1 MAVNPLVG
9 PDGWAP
15 SFQQLEHTIT
25 TTGGHA
31 ADWQASLGMILRV
44 FTETVCPAALARQP
58 PLHSSMFP
66 IPSDIAGVQT
76 LPQLLAYRAALT
88 PQSDAYRAFDSAT
101 EQWVSLSWSE
111 AAQRVQRWTHALAA
125 LQLPAAARIA
135 ILLPNGLHAMCAD
148 QATLA
153 AGCVP
158 VPLHAIDNP
167 GSIAYI
173 LADCEASMLIVGQ
186 AEQWEKI
193 RAVGTPFPALRAVVI
208 TDGDTSTVGATPASA
223 DAPAVGSLA
232 QWLAGAD
239 SAAAPAAT
247 PPGADDLAAIVY
259 TSGTTGKPKGVML
272 THRNVVSDVKAVLER
287 IAPTKD
293 DVFLSFLPLSHTFER
308 TGGYYL
314 PIAAGSCVA
323 YARSVAQLAED
334 LKTVRP
340 TVLVSV
346 PRIYERIHAKLL
358 EKLSASPW
366 KMQLYEA
373 AQNKGWARFCA
384 AQKLP
389 APSREEG
396 VAAGWMAALPWPL
409 LQALVAKPLLAQFGG
424 RVRVAVSGGA
434 PLSPTIAKCFLGL
447 GLPLVQGYGMTE
459 TAPVVSVNSLDD
471 NDPACV
477 GKALPGVEVRI
488 GENRELQVRGPIVMK
503 GYWKRPEDTARIL
516 APDGWLGTG
525 DQAEIVN
532 GRIYIKGRIKEI
544 IVTST
549 GEKVPP
555 GDLELA
561 LLADPL
567 LEQAFVV
574 GENRPFIACVAVLQR
589 EEWQRLAADLGLSAQ
604 DPASLNHPSV
614 HRAVLARI
622 EKNTASFARYAVP
635 RAVHLTL
642 EPWTIENTFMTPTLK
657 LKRNNLMAYYAEA
670 IEGMY
675 QRPGGR

>member
-1 MAVNPLVG
+1 MTSFA
-9 PDGWAP
+9 PD
-15 SFQQLEHTIT
+15 F
-25 TTGGHA
+25 
-31 ADWQASLGMILRV
+31 ASV
-44 FTETVCPAALARQP
+44 E
-58 PLHSSMFP
+58 
-66 IPSDIAGVQT
+66 T
-76 LPQLLAYRAALT
+76 LPQLLAYRVAHT
-88 PQSDAYRAFDSAT
+88 PDAQAYRAFDPT
-101 EQWVSLSWSE
+101 THDWVHLTWKQ
-111 AAQRVQRWTHALAA
+111 AAQRVAQWAQAMVAT
-125 LQLPAAARIA
+125 QLPTAARVA
-135 ILLPNGLHAMCAD
+135 ILLPNGLNAMCAD
-148 QATLA
+148 QSTLA
-153 AGCVP
+153 TGCVP

-186 AEQWEKI
+186 AEHWENI
-193 RAVGTPFPALRAVVI
+193 RAIGTEFPALRAVVI
-208 TDGDTSTVGATPASA
+208 VDEDGADSACAASTDG
-223 DAPAVGSLA
+223 PAVGTLA
-232 QWLAGAD
+232 QWLA
-239 SAAAPAAT
+239 SAPRAAELPAPT
-247 PPGADDLAAIVY
+247 PPGPEDLAALVY

-272 THRNVVSDVKAVLER
+272 THRNVVSDVKAVLQR
-287 IAPTKD
+287 IVPTVD

-323 YARSVAQLAED
+323 YARSVPLLAED

-346 PRIYERIHAKLL
+346 PRIYERVHAKLL
-358 EKLSASPW
+358 EKLSPTPW

-373 AQNKGWARFCA
+373 AQNKGWARFCV
-384 AQKLP
+384 AQGLP
-389 APSREEG
+389 APQADDNK
-396 VAAGWMAALPWPL
+396 AAGWMAALPWPL

-447 GLPLVQGYGMTE
+447 GLHLVQGYGMTE
-459 TAPVVSVNSLDD
+459 TAPVVSANSPDD

-477 GKALPGVEVRI
+477 GRALPGVEVRI
-488 GENRELQVRGPIVMK
+488 GDNRELQVRGPIVMK
-503 GYWKRPEDTARIL
+503 GYWNRPEDTAKIL
-516 APDGWLGTG
+516 SADGWLGTG
-525 DQAEIVN
+525 DQAEIIN
-532 GRIYIKGRIKEI
+532 GRIYIRGRIKEI

-561 LLADPL
+561 VLADPA

-574 GENRPFIACVAVLQR
+574 GENRPFIACVAVIKHD
-589 EEWQRLAADLGLSAQ
+589 EWQRLAADLGLNPQEAT
-604 DPASLNHPSV
+604 SLHHPSV
-614 HRAVLARI
+614 QRAVLARI
-622 EKNTASFARYAVP
+622 EKNTASFPRYAVP

-657 LKRNNLMAYYAEA
+657 LKRNNLMLHFAQA

-675 QRPGGR
+675 QKPAPSAR

>member
-1 MAVNPLVG
+1 MT
-9 PDGWAP
+9 P
-15 SFQQLEHTIT
+15 S
-25 TTGGHA
+25 
-31 ADWQASLGMILRV
+31 
-44 FTETVCPAALARQP
+44 
-58 PLHSSMFP
+58 
-66 IPSDIAGVQT
+66 PSDIASVQT
-76 LPQLLAYRAALT
+76 LPQLLAFRAART
-88 PQSDAYRAFDSAT
+88 PHSEAYRAFDPHANT
-101 EQWVSLSWSE
+101 WVSLTW
-111 AAQRVQRWTHALAA
+111 ADTAQRVSSWAQALAA
-125 LQLPAAARIA
+125 MHLPTAARVA
-135 ILLPNGLHAMCAD
+135 ILLPNGLNAMCAD
-148 QATLA
+148 QSTLA
-153 AGCVP
+153 TGCVP

-173 LADCEASMLIVGQ
+173 LADCEASMLIVSQ

-193 RAVGTPFPALRAVVI
+193 QAVGTPFPALRAVVI
-208 TDGDTSTVGATPASA
+208 TDDDTSTFQATAASGEG
-223 DAPAVGSLA
+223 PAVGSLA
-232 QWLAGAD
+232 QWLAGAAHAG
-239 SAAAPAAT
+239 SAPVPKAPE
-247 PPGADDLAAIVY
+247 ADDLAAIVY

-272 THRNVVSDVKAVLER
+272 THRNVVSDVKAVLDR
-287 IAPTKD
+287 IAPTVD

-323 YARSVAQLAED
+323 YARSVQQLADD
-334 LKTVRP
+334 LRTVRP

-358 EKLSASPW
+358 EKLSPTPW

-373 AQNKGWARFCA
+373 AQHKGWARFCA
-384 AQKLP
+384 AQSLP
-389 APSREEG
+389 APAPDDGR
-396 VAAGWMAALPWPL
+396 AAGWMAALPWPV
-409 LQALVAKPLLAQFGG
+409 LQALVAQPLLAQFGG

-447 GLPLVQGYGMTE
+447 GLPLIQGYGMTE

-477 GKALPGVEVRI
+477 GKALPGVDVRI
-488 GENRELQVRGPIVMK
+488 GDNRELQVRGPIVMK
-503 GYWKRPEDTARIL
+503 GYWKRPEDTAKIL
-516 APDGWLGTG
+516 SADGWLGTG

-532 GRIYIKGRIKEI
+532 DRIYIKGRIKEI

-574 GENRPFIACVAVLQR
+574 GENRPFIACVAVLKR
-589 EEWQRLAADLGLSAQ
+589 DEWQRLAADLGLAPQ
-604 DPASLNHPSV
+604 DADSLNHPSV

-657 LKRNNLMAYYAEA
+657 LKRNNLMAFFAPA

-675 QRPGGR
+675 QKPGGR